1 MGRKYYMGT
10 TFVDCKKIVYENKVM
25 ENPKNYWMYITLN
38 NWITEYKQ

>member
-25 ENPKNYWMYITLN
+25 ENPKKLLDVHNT
-38 NWITEYKQ
+38 K